1 MKTICSVAFNYCSH
15 NEMSFEQAKI
25 YCSENMIKNIIT
37 LGRKVTL
44 TKQHF
49 EIIDTHLKTKVI
61 KYLTF
66 KYPINDEVKVN
77 KKLDEKIR
85 EVDNIE
91 SL

>member
-1 MKTICSVAFNYCSH
+1 VAFNYLSH

-25 YCSENMIKNIIT
+25 YCSENILKNIVK
-37 LGRKVTL
+37 LSQKVTL

-49 EIIDTHLKTKVI
+49 EVIDAHLKTKVI
-61 KYLTF
+61 DSLF
-66 KYPINDEVKVN
+66 LKYPINDEVKVN
-77 KKLDEKIR
+77 KRLDEKIR